1 MGQPG
6 WWRVVQATVAVI
18 GSIAFLSSYV
28 AIPFIVARRRHK
40 ERGTPT
46 RSTMKLAFKLT
57 LILNS
62 IWWAIPLV
70 PALFL
75 QKWSAIQLI
84 LVVVWA
90 ALTIPIGVQ
99 LVSRL
104 ISPLS
109 DKDIVT
115 FMSFRRDAQ
124 RR

>member
-1 MGQPG
+1 
-6 WWRVVQATVAVI
+6 
-18 GSIAFLSSYV
+18 
-28 AIPFIVARRRHK
+28 
-40 ERGTPT
+40 
-46 RSTMKLAFKLT
+46 MKLAFKLT